1 MTDFSP
7 FTPIPPVTT
16 GSAPLAPPAT
26 EPTPNGRRKRGPR
39 RVAGAAKAAKKP
51 GRPRKVQAEPQQSE
65 TIVRAAPVD
74 ELGVLMKINNLLIA
88 LPQKSRGRIISAL
101 AVVFA

>member
-1 MTDFSP
+1 MTDFNP

-16 GSAPLAPPAT
+16 PPAPLAT
-26 EPTPNGRRKRGPR
+26 EPAANGRRKRGPR
-39 RVAGAAKAAKKP
+39 RVPGAAKAAKKP

-65 TIVRAAPVD
+65 TSMQAAPVD